1 MGSKKI
7 VVVVAVLVVVALA
20 AVLLK
25 RSRGGGSGDN
35 FSYTLGH
42 EYAMNL
48 KRQQVEVDIPEFL
61 KGAEDVL
68 KNKKSRLTEEEMR
81 AALVEH
87 QKIFDQQIVEKAKAN
102 KEVGEKWL
110 LEYRSKEGVKFL
122 PSGMHFKVL
131 TEGKGPKPKADDV
144 VTVHYTGKLI
154 DGTEFDS
161 SRKPNPV
168 DLNLKTV
175 IPGWQQAL
183 SMMPVGS
190 KWEVA
195 LPAQLAYGDQVHPR
209 IPPGSTLLFEI
220 ELFGIKG
227 APKAE
232 KK

>member
-1 MGSKKI
+1 MGNKKI
-7 VVVVAVLVVVALA
+7 VVVVAVLVVVGVA

-25 RSRGGGSGDN
+25 KSKGGGSGDN

-81 AALVEH
+81 TALVEH
-87 QKIFDQQIVEKAKAN
+87 QKKFDLQIVEKAKSN
-102 KEVGEKWL
+102 REVGEKWL
-110 LEYRSKEGVKFL
+110 LDYRSKEGVKFL
-122 PSGMHFKVL
+122 PSGVHFKVL
-131 TEGKGPKPKADDV
+131 TEGKGAKPKADDV
-144 VTVHYTGKLI
+144 VTVHYSGKLI

-161 SRKPNPV
+161 SRTQPNPV

-175 IPGWQQAL
+175 IPGWQQVLA
-183 SMMPVGS
+183 MMPVGS

-195 LPAQLAYGDQVHPR
+195 LPAALAYGDQVHPR
-209 IPPGSTLLFEI
+209 IPPGSTLVFEI
-220 ELFGIKG
+220 ELFGVKP
-227 APKAE
+227 PK
-232 KK
+232 K